1 MQLTPEREAELN
13 HHREFIRNGW
23 RISADCGMAESEAQK
38 AFQMVR
44 LEMGFLQ
51 SDVMLAVIV
60 ANYAHDWIKTGNPYN
75 LDFAKLLCQRAGINP
90 PPYLAELDA
99 RVSEQRIE
107 GSLRGGTAAQIKK
120 ENARNF
126 AYNLMSCLGAAG
138 ATRAESASK
147 AACVLALS
155 RASHKFK
162 ASTLEH
168 EYPDN
173 WKSIERDRRAYFM
186 EPGNEDSLKTLQHLR
201 TILPEADEEL
211 KGNRRD

>member
-1 MQLTPEREAELN
+1 MKLTPEREAELN
-13 HHREFIRNGW
+13 HQREFIRNGW
-23 RISADCGMAESEAQK
+23 RISTECGNPPSEAEK
-38 AFQMVR
+38 AFDMVR

-51 SDVMLAVIV
+51 PDLMLAITV
-60 ANYAHDWIKTGNPYN
+60 ANYASDWLRTGNPYN

-126 AYNLMSCLGAAG
+126 AFNLMSCLGAAG

-147 AACVLALS
+147 AARALAQS
-155 RASHKFK
+155 GASHKFK

-173 WKSIERDRRAYFM
+173 WKRLELDRKAYFL
-186 EPGNEDSLKTLQHLR
+186 EPGNEGLLKTWQHLR
-201 TILPEADEEL
+201 TILPDADEEL